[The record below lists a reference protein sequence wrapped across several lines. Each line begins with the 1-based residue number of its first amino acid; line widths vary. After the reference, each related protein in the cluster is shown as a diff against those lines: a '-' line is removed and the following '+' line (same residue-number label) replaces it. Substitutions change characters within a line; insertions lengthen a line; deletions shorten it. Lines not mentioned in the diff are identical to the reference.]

1 MALPGPEVSIEAALL
16 AALHTLRPSPPPQ
29 SEAPAPQRRRCLR
42 RDVLRRTAR
51 APFFAGAAQPPRPLA
66 CNTPLAQRAP
76 PPCTLSQPMTYIL
89 PCSSFAHG
97 ACSFPL
103 RTAHTPQ
110 VLFASQSVYRILCSG
125 PSPRLPILPLAYVAH
140 PDLASLAAPAA

>member
-51 APFFAGAAQPPRPLA
+51 APSAPDFFRGRGAAAAPPRMQYPA
-66 CNTPLAQRAP
+66 RPAGPTPLYLIATHDLYSAMQQFCARRLFFP
-76 PPCTLSQPMTYIL
+76 PPHS
-89 PCSSFAHG
+89 
-97 ACSFPL
+97 
-103 RTAHTPQ
+103 
-110 VLFASQSVYRILCSG
+110 
-125 PSPRLPILPLAYVAH
+125 AH
-140 PDLASLAAPAA
+140 PPSFVCLAISVSYSVLRPFPPPAHFAPCVCSPP